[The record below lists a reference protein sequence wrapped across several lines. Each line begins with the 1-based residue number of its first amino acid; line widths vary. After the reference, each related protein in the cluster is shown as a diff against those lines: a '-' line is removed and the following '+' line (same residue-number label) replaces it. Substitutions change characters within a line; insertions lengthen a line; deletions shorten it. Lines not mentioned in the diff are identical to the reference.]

1 LFSFRWCK
9 LPIITNSRASS
20 KFNHLTT
27 TSHSSRCE
35 NKCTLTPVISDI
47 DADEHGDYIQCDEDD
62 IADAEPQNLP
72 AVALI
77 HAQEQLVG
85 EVEHDREE
93 VNIVEEDLQDEQD
106 THLEER

>member
-1 LFSFRWCK
+1 M
-9 LPIITNSRASS
+9 
-20 KFNHLTT
+20 
-27 TSHSSRCE
+27 
-35 NKCTLTPVISDI
+35 
-47 DADEHGDYIQCDEDD
+47 
-62 IADAEPQNLP
+62 
-72 AVALI
+72 ALI